1 MQAQQIEIHFE
12 KFTLSNGLTVIV
24 HEDRKAPI
32 AAVNVWYHVGSKNEK
47 PGKTGFAHLFEHLM
61 FGGSEH
67 LRERYIEALE
77 RVGATDLNGTTNEDR
92 TNYFENVPVSALDY
106 ALFAESDRMG
116 HFYNTISQDILDL
129 QRGVVKNEK
138 RQGENQPYAVAEDLI
153 VRATYPSHHPYAHT
167 VIGSMED
174 LDAASLDDVKE
185 WFKTYYTPSNA
196 VVVVAGDIDAKTA
209 REKVERYFGHIPPGP
224 PIAYQQVWIAKMTGE
239 HREAAQD
246 RVPLGRLYKVWNVPP
261 FGTAESTY
269 LHLVSAVLTSGKS
282 SRLYKRLV
290 FDDQIAANVSSYVDA
305 REISGQFVIVATA
318 KPGYDLDAIERA
330 VDEELARFLESG
342 PTDGELERVRTQY
355 LANFVRG
362 IERIGG
368 FGGKSDILARYQTLT
383 GSADG
388 YRQVLER
395 VRNATPLHLKNA
407 ANDWIS
413 DGVYVLGV
421 LPYPALKAEAPAI
434 DRQTP
439 PQPGSQK
446 GPKFPALERAELSN
460 GLKIIL
466 AERHEIPV
474 VNFWLQVEGGSS
486 ADTPATAGAAKL
498 MASLLTSGTK
508 TRNALQIS
516 DEIQLLGAQLSAG
529 NSLDFTTVYLSALK
543 AKLDESLVLYADVI
557 LNPVFPETDFLR
569 QQSLQ
574 LAAIENEKVTP
585 VQMALRVMP
594 PLLYG
599 PGHPYALPLTG
610 SGTKETVAGIT
621 REQVARFHQTRFKPN
636 GATLIVVGDTTLAE
650 IQPKLESLF
659 ASWNQGPCTPVQL
672 KTIAG
677 PQKAAV
683 YLIDKPGALQSV
695 IMAGSI
701 APPANSPDE
710 VALEAVNNAFG
721 GTFSAR
727 LNINLREDKH
737 WSYGATALLYGARG
751 QRPYLAVA
759 GVQTDKT
766 KEAIAETLKELRDII
781 DSRPVAESELERIKT
796 QTILELAG
804 SRETMNSIGGAIA
817 DLIEYG
823 WPDNYWETYPA
834 RVKALDTAQVHKAA
848 QALINPDRFIWVIV
862 GDRALIEK
870 DVASLGLGEITH
882 ITADG
887 MPDAN

>member
-1 MQAQQIEIHFE
+1 MQAQQIEIPFE

-67 LRERYIEALE
+67 MRERYIEALE

-116 HFYNTISQDILDL
+116 HFYNTISQDVLDL

-153 VRATYPSHHPYAHT
+153 VRATYPAHHPYAHT

-209 REKVERYFGHIPPGP
+209 REKVERYFGDIPPGP
-224 PIAYQQVWIAKMTGE
+224 PIAYQQVWVSKMTGE
-239 HREAAQD
+239 HREAVQD
-246 RVPLGRLYKVWNVPP
+246 RVPLARLYKVWNIPP
-261 FGTAESTY
+261 FGSAEATY
-269 LHLVSAVLTSGKS
+269 LGLASAVLSSGKS

-290 FDDQIAANVSSYVDA
+290 FDDQIAASVSSYADT
-305 REISGQFVIVATA
+305 REIGGQFVIVATA

-330 VDEELARFLESG
+330 IDEELARFLASG
-342 PTDGELERVRTQY
+342 PTEIELERVRTQY

-362 IERIGG
+362 VERIGG
-368 FGGKSDILARYQTLT
+368 FGGKSDILARYQTFT
-383 GSADG
+383 GAADG
-388 YRQVLER
+388 YKQVIER
-395 VRNATPLHLKNA
+395 VQRATPLDVKNA
-407 ANDWIS
+407 VNDWLS

-421 LPYPALKAEAPAI
+421 LPYPELKPEPAAI
-434 DRQTP
+434 DRTTP
-439 PQPGSQK
+439 PEPGTQI
-446 GPKFPALERAELSN
+446 GPKFPRLERAELSN
-460 GLKIIL
+460 GLKLIV

-486 ADTPATAGAAKL
+486 ADTAATAGTAKL

-508 TRNALQIS
+508 TRDALQIS

-543 AKLDESLVLYADVI
+543 TKLDESLALYAEVI

-574 LAAIENEKVTP
+574 LAAIENEKATP

-599 PGHPYALPLTG
+599 EGHPYSLPLTG
-610 SGTKETVAGIT
+610 SGTAETVAAIT
-621 REQVARFHQTRFKPN
+621 REQVANFHRTWFKPN
-636 GATLIVVGDTTLAE
+636 GATLIVVGDTSLAE

-659 ASWNQGPCTPVQL
+659 ASWNQAPRTPVEI
-672 KTIAG
+672 KPITG
-677 PQKAAV
+677 PRKPAV

-701 APPANSPDE
+701 APAANSPDE
-710 VALEAVNNAFG
+710 VAFEAVNNAFG

-727 LNINLREDKH
+727 LNMNLREDKH

-751 QRPYLAVA
+751 QRPYLAIA

-766 KEAIAETLKELRDII
+766 KDAVAETLKELRDII
-781 DSRPVAESELERIKT
+781 GSRPVSESELDRIKN

-823 WPDNYWETYPA
+823 WPDDYWDTYPA
-834 RVKALDTAQVHKAA
+834 RVQGLEAARVHNAA
-848 QALINPDRFIWVIV
+848 QALIDPDRFIWVIV
-862 GDRALIEK
+862 GDRAVIEK
-870 DVASLGLGEITH
+870 DVESLGLGPIIH
-882 ITADG
+882 IDADG
-887 MPDAN
+887 TPTGG